1 MRVALTAIAFVAV
14 MLLSACVQPYDPA
27 AFAGWSYEKA
37 QAACNA
43 GNTSA
48 CHAANNLWAEYW
60 YLL

>member
-1 MRVALTAIAFVAV
+1 MRVALTA
-14 MLLSACVQPYDPA
+14 SN
-27 AFAGWSYEKA
+27 ERA